1 ARPNRKQGCP
11 WEGSYMIRR
20 LSLATLAATCL
31 AGAACFNFTTT
42 VTAPSG
48 TAGATAA
55 LVGGWHS
62 TNSASPNAASQT
74 CTNFQWSVTQTSGN
88 TATGTFTATC
98 FGDTAVSGT
107 ANGSLSNSVLT
118 WSANATAVIPG
129 ITTCAISLSGTAQ
142 YVGDTIQIPYTGTS
156 CFGALSGT

>member
-1 ARPNRKQGCP
+1 
-11 WEGSYMIRR
+11 MVRR
-20 LSLATLAATCL
+20 FSIVALLAICT
-31 AGAACFNFTTT
+31 AGAACFNFTTS

-48 TAGATAA
+48 TTGAAAA

-62 TNSASPNAASQT
+62 ANGAAPGGGSNQT

-88 TATGTFTATC
+88 TATGTFSATC
-98 FGDTAVSGT
+98 FGDTAVSGN

-118 WSANATAVIPG
+118 WSASATAVIPG

-142 YVGDTIQIPYTGTS
+142 VVGDTIQIPYSGTS
-156 CFGALSGT
+156 CFGALSGTETLKK